1 MIKRNLNKNLVLL
14 SLLLNLIVVI
24 APNQGFLTT
33 LSDEVI
39 VFEKFELNVDIH
51 ETLAEVNISGFFY
64 NPSGELVLDDF
75 NIEIPTGAY
84 VDNIT
89 LQQGNATYWG
99 RVMELQEAQE
109 AFINATEANRSA
121 TLLTQ
126 IGQHK
131 FKVDYSIK
139 ANSRIRI
146 SLIYFK
152 RIVRFKGHYDL
163 SFNVE
168 PILEQNPQ
176 VIDANYTI
184 YSPIRSIVNVIGP
197 SGSSIIYH
205 SPHQVSVKIA
215 DLSIS
220 EGIIPLSYDLTGSS
234 LGGNILAYYNG
245 TREFFIST
253 FSPSLSELGTEGLPK
268 DFVFIIDVSGSMSG
282 DKIDQAKSALAY
294 IIEQLHVDDR
304 FAIVSFSDQIST
316 ASQSLID
323 RSDSETVDYI
333 KGWVAALSAGGSTD
347 IHGALLAGLEYFKE
361 SERPSIL
368 VLLTDGKPT
377 SGITDPLTIEEKF
390 RGANIAG
397 VSLFT
402 LGFGNEVNFQF
413 LGRLARQNSG
423 DAFKIEVDVDA
434 AEQITDFYESVSTPI
449 LKDVK
454 LTVNSGVVNNLVY
467 PYFIPNL
474 FDGSEVFLVGER
486 ESGETIDLTITGESS
501 AGEEEYQ
508 MILSNPSSNE
518 IKDSW
523 VENIWAI
530 AKIDDLINR
539 IEYGDTSND
548 TKDLVLSMALYY
560 GIVTPYTAIFIDTL
574 DIEDSTE
581 EYDKQMTAVAYTNTD
596 GNQDFGRVY
605 GEKAASSTPFDLI
618 SLVGAVL
625 VLFLIQKIGI
635 RRQLRK

>member
-1 MIKRNLNKNLVLL
+1 MIKKNLFRTLVLFGI
-14 SLLLNLIVVI
+14 LLNLIGVI
-24 APNQGFLTT
+24 TPNQGFLATP
-33 LSDEVI
+33 SDDVI
-39 VFEKFELNVDIH
+39 VFEKFELNVAIH
-51 ETLAEVNISGFFY
+51 ETLAEVNMSGFFY
-64 NPSGELVLDDF
+64 NPSDEIALDDF
-75 NIEIPTGAY
+75 TIEIPTGAY

-89 LQQGNATYWG
+89 LQQGNTTYWG
-99 RVMELQEAQE
+99 RIMELQEAHE
-109 AFINATEANRSA
+109 AFTNATEANRSA

-163 SFNVE
+163 SFDVE

-176 VIDANYTI
+176 FITANYTI
-184 YSPIRSIVNVIGP
+184 YSPIRSIENVIGP
-197 SGSSIIYH
+197 SGTSIIYH
-205 SPHQVSVKIA
+205 SPHHVSVKIA

-234 LGGNILAYYNG
+234 LGNNILAYDNG
-245 TREFFIST
+245 TREFFIAT
-253 FSPSLSELGTEGLPK
+253 FSPSLSELGTEALPK
-268 DFVFIIDVSGSMSG
+268 DFVFLIDVSGSMSG
-282 DKIDQAKSALAY
+282 DKIDQAKTSLAY
-294 IIEQLHVDDR
+294 IIEQLHTDDR

-323 RSDSETVDYI
+323 RSDLETVDYI

-347 IHGALLAGLEYFKE
+347 IHGALLAGLEFFKE

-368 VLLTDGKPT
+368 VLLTDGQPT
-377 SGITDPLTIEEKF
+377 SGITDPSTIEDKF

-402 LGFGNEVNFQF
+402 LGFGSNVDFQF
-413 LGRLARQNSG
+413 LGRIARQNSG
-423 DAFKIEVDVDA
+423 DAFKIEVDIDA

-449 LKDVK
+449 LKNIK
-454 LTVNSGVVNNLVY
+454 LTINSGVVHNLVY

-486 ESGETIDLTITGESS
+486 ESGETLDLTISGESS
-501 AGEEEYQ
+501 AGKLDYQ
-508 MILSNPSSNE
+508 IVLSNPSSNE
-518 IKDSW
+518 IKDRW
-523 VENIWAI
+523 VELIWAI

-539 IEYGDTSND
+539 IEYGDSSND
-548 TKDLVLSMALYY
+548 TKELVLSMALYY

-574 DIEDSTE
+574 DFDDDNE
-581 EYDKQMTAVAYTNTD
+581 ESDKQMAAVTNADVRNNAVADYK
-596 GNQDFGRVY
+596 
-605 GEKAASSTPFDLI
+605 EAARAPFDLI
-618 SLVGAVL
+618 SFIGA
-625 VLFLIQKIGI
+625 FLALSLIKII
-635 RRQLRK
+635 RTRRLSRK